1 MKMKASTKI
10 KVFIKKILPG
20 KIVKIIR
27 NVKEIFRRLNVLE
40 ENQRNLIT
48 SQFEDVSNNKKMM
61 LRNKEFKIYS
71 QNGEDG
77 ILLHIFSKIGTKN
90 KDFVEF
96 GIEDG
101 RECNTANL
109 SINHGWRGLL
119 IEGGKENVVKAKEY
133 YKQTNGR
140 VKVIQCFIT
149 KDNINNV
156 LKLNNV
162 SEEID
167 LLSID
172 IDGNDYWVWKE
183 IEVVNPRV
191 VVIEY
196 NGSFGDDKSI
206 SISYDPEFER
216 LSKHKSGFY
225 HGASLKALAKL
236 GEKKGYALVGCDKTG
251 CNAFF
256 VKKTLVKKLDVFKVE
271 EAFYP
276 HSRRIKKEPT
286 EEQFKRIRH
295 LKFEKI

>member
-1 MKMKASTKI
+1 MKMKTSTKI
-10 KVFIKKILPG
+10 RVLIKKILPG

-27 NVKEIFRRLNVLE
+27 NVKRISKRLNVLE
-40 ENQRNLIT
+40 ENQRNLIN
-48 SQFEDVSNNKKMM
+48 SQFEDVTNDKKIM

-77 ILLHIFSKIGTKN
+77 ILLHIFSKIGIKK

-96 GIEDG
+96 GISDG

-109 SINHGWRGLL
+109 SINHSWRGLL
-119 IEGGKENVVKAKEY
+119 MDNDKENVVKAREY

-162 SEEID
+162 SGEID

-196 NGSFGDDKSI
+196 NGSFGDDKSL
-206 SISYDPEFER
+206 SVSYDPEFER
-216 LSKHKSGFY
+216 ISKHKSGFY

-236 GEKKGYALVGCDKTG
+236 GKKKGYALVGCDATG

-256 VKKTLVKKLDVFKVE
+256 VKKVLIKKRDVFKVE

-276 HSRRIKKEPT
+276 HSRRLKKEST
-286 EEQFKRIRH
+286 ERQFKRIKNM
-295 LKFEKI
+295 KFEKI